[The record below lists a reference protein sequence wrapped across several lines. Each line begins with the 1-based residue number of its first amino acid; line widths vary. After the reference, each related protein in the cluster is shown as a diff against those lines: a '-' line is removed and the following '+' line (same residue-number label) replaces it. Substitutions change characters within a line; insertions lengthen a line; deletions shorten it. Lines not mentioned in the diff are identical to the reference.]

1 MVAVAFHT
9 DPRGTAYE
17 LLIDE
22 LIEKTDRFMLVD
34 RKYAEEATPERVAKC
49 YRDSSRI

>member
-9 DPRGTAYE
+9 DPSGTAYE

-34 RKYAEEATPERVAKC
+34 RKYVEGDTRGLPKC
-49 YRDSSRI
+49 YKDLSRI